1 MKGEKRVWR
10 REDGCGGEKRAG
22 KVRAARAGNILGT
35 LTLSVRRV
43 FC

>member
-22 KVRAARAGNILGT
+22 KVRAARAPGQGIFL
-35 LTLSVRRV
+35 VP
-43 FC
+43 